1 MVYSNASAS
10 FADMPEDDQM
20 CHEFSHSFTDFSSS
34 YIVGYK
40 CDSVGLFI
48 AIVVAAVALVVGQ
61 NVLATKEGQA
71 SRLALTTKK
80 GTREREQ
87 IIWTL
92 LWYTFLSSVLG
103 TVHVLLVVGANVAVL
118 GALMVGNL
126 LGVWWSYHEQKADE
140 HDPSGDLTAILRA
153 AKQSPDEQKW
163 VDLRQQLR
171 EFINEEPAKQLE
183 PPPSLGRGNF
193 ELDNMPGMVRRNR
206 GAAFAPYSDYSP
218 MSAEN
223 LKL

>member
-1 MVYSNASAS
+1 MKYKNASVS
-10 FADMPEDDQM
+10 FATMPDSDQM

-40 CDSVGLFI
+40 CESVGLFI

-71 SRLALTTKK
+71 SRLALTTRK
-80 GTREREQ
+80 GSKERGQ
-87 IIWTL
+87 IIWSL

-140 HDPSGDLTAILRA
+140 HDPSGDLTAILQA
-153 AKQSPDEQKW
+153 AKLSPDQKKW
-163 VDLRQQLR
+163 RVLRKQLR
-171 EFINEEPAKQLE
+171 EFINEEPRIKLPPQL
-183 PPPSLGRGNF
+183 PSAQGSF
-193 ELDNMPGMVRRNR
+193 ELDSMPGMVRRNR
-206 GAAFAPYSDYSP
+206 TEAFAPFSDYHP
-218 MSAEN
+218 VSAEN

>member
-1 MVYSNASAS
+1 MAYKNASTS
-10 FADMPEDDQM
+10 FAAMTDDDQM

-48 AIVVAAVALVVGQ
+48 AIVAAAVALVVGQ

-71 SRLALTTKK
+71 SRLALTTRK
-80 GTREREQ
+80 GSKERGQ

-153 AKQSPDEQKW
+153 AKESPDEKKW
-163 VDLRQQLR
+163 KELRQQLR
-171 EFINEEPAKQLE
+171 EFINEEPEKTL
-183 PPPSLGRGNF
+183 PPPPGRGNF
-193 ELDNMPGMVRRNR
+193 ELDNLPGMVRRNR
-206 GAAFAPYSDYSP
+206 GASFAPYSDYP
-218 MSAEN
+218 PTSAEN